1 MKKLIC
7 VLLIALATVG
17 CSRVTVPPAAKGKI
31 LSGAGYSVDVK
42 ETGKY
47 WLSWWENMVILD
59 TSTQAMQERV
69 TVKMSDDLDLTFD
82 VRFRTR
88 ISGNDK
94 VINAMFNDI
103 KHENYQVTLPMVYK
117 VYGRDVVQ
125 NAARSVMSKYKT
137 KEVSANYD
145 AINADMHKLLVEKMA
160 NSPLD
165 VSNVTIGNIT
175 WPKVI
180 TDAIE
185 AQQERELAIETEAN
199 QQAVR
204 VVEKNNQLDMAEAD
218 YKIRIKK
225 AEAIRDE
232 NQITAQGMN
241 PMLLEY
247 RRLEVLEKMADN
259 KNAIFVPYEGMASP
273 GLQNR
278 MYSK

>member
-69 TVKMSDDLDLTFD
+69 TVKMADDLDLTFD

-103 KHENYQVTLPMVYK
+103 KHENYQVTLPMVYR

-125 NAARSVMSKYKT
+125 NAARSAMSKYKT

-145 AINADMHKLLVEKMA
+145 KINADLHKLLVEKMA

-204 VVEKNNQLDMAEAD
+204 IVEKTNQLEMAEAD
-218 YKIRIKK
+218 YNIRIKK

-232 NQITAQGMN
+232 NRITAEGMN

-259 KNAIFVPYEGMASP
+259 KNAIFVPYEGMSSP
-273 GLQNR
+273 GVQNR
-278 MYSK
+278 MFAK